1 MILTVTLSLLLLSK
15 SFSKPK
21 KDLYEILGV
30 KKDATQS
37 QIDKAYYKLSLKY
50 HPDRNLD
57 DPKAGEK
64 YAEIGN
70 GMLFVLYMTNN
81 SL

>member
-1 MILTVTLSLLLLSK
+1 M
-15 SFSKPK
+15 
-21 KDLYEILGV
+21 